1 MLNPTMPN
9 LINYHFHDELSAD
22 GTAPLALHCAAADGS
37 VRSICVTNHAETL
50 DGGREWRADP
60 DEMIERFGRSAESV
74 RAAAARY
81 PDLQIRLGVE
91 LEYRR
96 EWRAPFE
103 RLLSEIPFD
112 LVLGSVHIVD
122 GLNISGGR
130 DIDRYFLPR
139 SQRQAYEAY
148 FREVDEMVDWGAFD
162 VVAHFDLIKRYGHR
176 HYGSFA
182 PQSYRSC
189 IEPILAKMARKRIGI
204 EINTSGVSQAPGV
217 PFPEAEILEW
227 AHQVGVENLTIG
239 SDSHSP
245 DRFTQGLEAGARLAL
260 DAGWK
265 EFTLY
270 EARTPAER
278 VAIRSRRHVS
288 G

>member
-1 MLNPTMPN
+1 MPN
-9 LINYHFHDELSAD
+9 MINYHFHDEFSAD
-22 GTAPLALHCAAADGS
+22 GAGPLALHCAAANGS
-37 VRSICVTNHAETL
+37 FRAICITNHAETM
-50 DGGREWRADP
+50 DSERAWRADP
-60 DEMIERFGRSAESV
+60 DEMIDRFLRNAESV
-74 RAAAARY
+74 TAAAVRY
-81 PDLQIRLGVE
+81 PELDIRLGVE

-103 RLLSEIPFD
+103 RLLYEVPFD
-112 LVLGSVHIVD
+112 FVLGSVHIVD

-130 DIDRYFLPR
+130 DVDAYFLPR

-148 FREVDEMVDWGAFD
+148 FRQVDEMVDWGAFD

-182 PQSYRSC
+182 PRTYRSC
-189 IEPILAKMARKRIGI
+189 IEPILAKMARNHIGI
-204 EINTSGVSQAPGV
+204 EINTSGVNQAPGV
-217 PFPEAEILEW
+217 PYPEPEILEW
-227 AHQVGVENLTIG
+227 ANQVGVETLTIG

-245 DRFTQGLEAGARLAL
+245 DRFAQGLEAGMRLAL
-260 DAGWK
+260 ETGWN

-270 EARTPAER
+270 EARRPAER
-278 VAIRSRRHVS
+278 IEIRTHRHVP